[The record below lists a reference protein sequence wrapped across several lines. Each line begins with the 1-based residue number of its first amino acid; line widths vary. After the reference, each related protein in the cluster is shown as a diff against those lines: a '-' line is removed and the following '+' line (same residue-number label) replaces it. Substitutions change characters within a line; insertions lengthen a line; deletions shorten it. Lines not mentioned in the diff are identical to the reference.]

1 MVTVFVV
8 GLPLKIYSLS
18 TSKSMPQ
25 RETIPGVLIS
35 TVPLKRLPWNDR
47 NKSGS
52 SHSWFRKLK
61 LIYKKNLRL
70 ETTFTFV
77 EQPTPSRTFLQT
89 FSILKE
95 LKINKCFKWCCMIC
109 TFMINHS
116 MNDKNYFSV
125 INNFVKRILIFNK
138 IAGVW

>member
-18 TSKSMPQ
+18 TSKSMPKRQ
-25 RETIPGVLIS
+25 AAPWVFIF
-35 TVPLKRLPWNDR
+35 TVPPKKLPWNDR

-61 LIYKKNLRL
+61 LIYQGLRL
-70 ETTFTFV
+70 ATTFIFV
-77 EQPTPSRTFLQT
+77 EQPTPSRTVLQT

-95 LKINKCFKWCCMIC
+95 LKINKCFKWCC
-109 TFMINHS
+109 INLYVQDQPFHK
-116 MNDKNYFSV
+116 NDKKYASA
-125 INNFVKRILIFNK
+125 INTFVKRILICNK
-138 IAGVW
+138 IAGFW